1 MPRKPSTQPTDV
13 ELAILQV
20 IWERGPSTV
29 REIHEALEPERQVGY
44 STTLKMIQVMH
55 AKGLLKRDDSVRP
68 QQYRAVTSR
77 ARTQKRMIDNLVE
90 KAFGGAAS
98 QMLVQALSTKRL
110 DPDELARIKE
120 VIERLEEDRS

>member
-13 ELAILQV
+13 ELAILRV
-20 IWERGPSTV
+20 IWDRGPSTV

-44 STTLKMIQVMH
+44 STTLKMVQVMH

-68 QQYRAVTSR
+68 QQYRAVVSR
-77 ARTQKRMIDNLVE
+77 LRTQRRMIDNLVE

-110 DPDELARIKE
+110 EPDELARIRE
-120 VIERLEEDRS
+120 LIERLEGERR

>member
-1 MPRKPSTQPTDV
+1 MPRKPSTHPTDV

-20 IWERGPSTV
+20 IWDRGPSTV
-29 REIHEALEPERQVGY
+29 REVHEALEAERQVGY

-55 AKGLLKRDDSVRP
+55 AKGLLKRDDTVRP
-68 QQYRAVTSR
+68 QRYRAVTSR
-77 ARTQKRMIDNLVE
+77 SRTQRRMIDNLVE

-110 DPDELARIKE
+110 EADELAELKE
-120 VIERLEEDRS
+120 VIERLEGESR